1 MAEGKDVKSREST
14 AVHQEPERML
24 RPPVDISEDAEG
36 ITLIADMPGV
46 NSDRLDVHVD
56 NDTLLIEGQAKI
68 DMPEGMEPLYADVHA
83 THYRRSFALS
93 SELDTNDIE
102 ASLNNGV
109 LSVRIPK
116 RAEVKPRKI
125 EVRVD

>member
-14 AVHQEPERML
+14 AVQQEPERML

-36 ITLIADMPGV
+36 ITLVADMPGV
-46 NSDRLDVHVD
+46 NSDRLDVHID

-93 SELDTNDIE
+93 GELDTNGIE
-102 ASLNNGV
+102 ASLDNGV

-125 EVRVD
+125 EVRAG

>member
-1 MAEGKDVKSREST
+1 MVKGKAVTGAKSG
-14 AVHQEPERML
+14 AVQQDPERL
-24 RPPVDISEDAEG
+24 IRPPVDISEDAEG
-36 ITLIADMPGV
+36 ITLVADMPGV
-46 NSDRLDVHVD
+46 NSDHLDVHID

-83 THYRRSFALS
+83 TRYRRSFALS
-93 SELDTNDIE
+93 GELDTDGIN
-102 ASLNNGV
+102 ATLNNGV

-125 EVRVD
+125 EVRAG

>member
-14 AVHQEPERML
+14 AVQQEPERLL

-36 ITLIADMPGV
+36 ITLVADLPGV
-46 NSDRLDVHVD
+46 NSDRLVVHVD

-68 DMPEGMEPLYADVHA
+68 DMPEGMEPLYTDVQA

-93 SELDTNDIE
+93 GELDTNGID
-102 ASLNNGV
+102 ASLDSGV
-109 LSVRIPK
+109 LRVRIPK

-125 EVRVD
+125 EVHAG

>member
-14 AVHQEPERML
+14 AVQQETERML

-36 ITLIADMPGV
+36 ITLVADMPGV

-93 SELDTNDIE
+93 SELDANGID

-125 EVRVD
+125 EVRAG

>member
-1 MAEGKDVKSREST
+1 MAEGKDVKSRESS
-14 AVHQEPERML
+14 AVQQEPERML
-24 RPPVDISEDAEG
+24 RPPVDISEDSEG
-36 ITLIADMPGV
+36 ITLVADMPGV

-93 SELDTNDIE
+93 SELDTNGID
-102 ASLNNGV
+102 ANLDNGV

-116 RAEVKPRKI
+116 RAEIKPRKI
-125 EVRVD
+125 EVRAG

>member
-14 AVHQEPERML
+14 AVQQEPERML

-102 ASLNNGV
+102 ASLKDGV

-125 EVRVD
+125 EVRAG

>member
-1 MAEGKDVKSREST
+1 MAKDKEVTGIKSGT
-14 AVHQEPERML
+14 VQQEPEQFI

-36 ITLIADMPGV
+36 ITLVADMPGV
-46 NSDRLDVHVD
+46 SSDRLDVHVD

-68 DMPEGMEPLYADVHA
+68 DMPEGMEPLYADVQA

-93 SELDTNDIE
+93 SELDANGID
-102 ASLNNGV
+102 ASLDNGV

-125 EVRVD
+125 EVRAG

>member
-1 MAEGKDVKSREST
+1 MAEGKDVKSRESS
-14 AVHQEPERML
+14 AVQQEPERML

-36 ITLIADMPGV
+36 ITLVADMPGV
-46 NSDRLDVHVD
+46 SSDRLDVHVD

-93 SELDTNDIE
+93 SELDANGID

-125 EVRVD
+125 EVRAG